1 MQLFKRTIPPVPE
14 PGSNPGVS
22 PEFSSSLPSRLT
34 FHWVQPLMSLGARR
48 PLETE
53 DLWLV
58 SDKRNASNISAK
70 FQEEWAKEVAK
81 SRHPSSKDDLD
92 LEDPLSE
99 KNSKGKKKKK
109 RSSEPKLWKAINRT
123 FFWTF
128 WYSGILKVIGDAFMS
143 FQPLVTKAIITFV
156 TTSYFGHIARNQG
169 NDAYI
174 PPLWHGIL
182 LSLAL
187 FLMGVGATIA
197 QHQFWQRSTGVGVG
211 LRTALITAIYRKGLV
226 LSNKAKQDF
235 STGKITNIMSTDTT
249 RLDLIAGYFH
259 ILWTAPLMVVTTMI
273 LLLVNLGPSALAG
286 VGLLLVFGP
295 LQARVVMFLSI
306 IRRKSTLITD
316 ARVKLTQEV
325 LQGIRVIK
333 FYGWEDAFLKK
344 LDDLRAQELKFVRQ
358 LLISRSGVAAVN
370 LTIPVFASI
379 VTFVVY
385 NLAGNDL
392 NAAIVF
398 SSLSLFNIMRMPL
411 MILPQVVSGM
421 VDALV
426 SIHRVQDFLL
436 ADELEDLPPVNLQ
449 SEHAIAVK
457 NGSFEWDGS
466 LKALT
471 MEDLKKQER
480 MERNRHADKKAEKKE
495 RRAQEKMFRK
505 RVKKYA
511 KVHQVSYDEAEK
523 RVKKEDM
530 EELNSNSSDV
540 TSVHEKLAS
549 QLADKDPMPDTAS
562 MIESASVRSKDSDS
576 NSNSSNDD
584 DDDDDKPTSDSSA
597 VSEEKAP
604 FRLKNINL
612 TIPRGKLVAVV
623 GAVGSGKSSLLNAMV
638 GEMRKATGSIEF
650 GGTVG
655 YSPQSAWIQNAT
667 VMDNILFGLPY
678 DERKYQRVIRQCA
691 LERDIHILPQGDQT
705 EIGERGVN
713 LSGGQKQR
721 VNIAR
726 AVYFDADIVLLDD
739 PLSAVDAHVGK
750 YLFKHCIKG
759 ALDGKTRVLV
769 THQLHVLPEVDYV
782 VCMKNGEIVE
792 QGTFQQLMDDQGEFA
807 ELMKA
812 HGGMEDE
819 DTAAADADADVNTE
833 AGSLTEKA
841 EEQSKT
847 VGSSGDPEK
856 EELKK
861 DTQESKKSDTPK
873 APVKGLMQTEER
885 STGSVSGKIYK
896 EYFRATGG
904 SYIVPMIV
912 ITMTLTQIAKVG
924 NDLWLSWWTSDALNE
939 TPKFYMILYAVW
951 GLAQGFFQFST
962 GFFFSIAGANAARA
976 MHQVALQ
983 NIVRAPTSFFDTTPM
998 GRIINRFSKDV
1009 DAIDNMLSEAYRMF
1023 VNTGAIVISTF
1034 ILICVIF
1041 PWFLAPLVPMLVFY
1055 YYAAIYYRS
1064 TSRELKRLDSIL
1076 RSSLY
1081 AHFSESLG
1089 GLSSIRAYRV
1099 QDRFQKK
1106 NESFLDL
1113 ENRAYLPSLAIQRWL
1128 GVRLETIA
1136 NTLVFFTSLFG
1147 VLGRFNVNPATIG
1160 LVLSYSMSVTGT
1172 FNWCVRQYAEVEN
1185 NMNAVERLHHYA
1197 HELELEAPAIVPD
1210 NRPDDHWPS
1219 QGAIEIRNLEMRY
1232 RPELPSVLHNLSLDI
1247 KGGEK
1252 IGVVGRTGAGKSSI
1266 MVALFRMVEASKGSI
1281 KIDGVDIGKL
1291 GLFDLR
1297 TRLAIIP
1304 QDPVLFSGTIR
1315 TNLDPFQ
1322 KHSDQALW
1330 DVLERSNLKA
1340 YVQGSQGGLD
1350 SQVAEYG
1357 ENLSV
1362 GQRQLLCL
1370 ARAML
1375 TNARILIMDEATAN
1389 VDVQSDVLIQQ
1400 AMRKE
1405 FHDRT
1410 ILTIAHRLNT
1420 VIDFNRI
1427 LVLDHGDIKEFDTP
1441 ANLLSNPA
1449 SVFSSM
1455 VDETGPTNAALLR
1468 RLAVAAAKGESIDLT
1483 AALDLKEEVVDQ
1495 GHQGDKAELDQ
1506 GDKAELD
1513 QGDKAELDER
1523 IADGEGS
1530 SSAAPYK
1537 VK

>member
-1 MQLFKRTIPPVPE
+1 MQLFKKKPIPPVPE

-22 PEFSSSLPSRLT
+22 PEFTASFPSRLT
-34 FHWVQPLMSLGARR
+34 FHWIQPLMSLGARR

-53 DLWLV
+53 DLWIV
-58 SDKRNASNISAK
+58 SEERKASNISAK
-70 FQEEWAKEVAK
+70 FQAEWAKEAAK
-81 SRHPSSKDDLD
+81 RRQNAMSSSNVD
-92 LEDPLSE
+92 LEDPSSE
-99 KNSKGKKKKK
+99 KNKK
-109 RSSEPKLWKAINRT
+109 RKKRKQSNEPKLWKAINRA

-128 WYSGILKVIGDAFMS
+128 WSSAILKFVGDALMS

-156 TTSYFGHIARNQG
+156 TTSYVGHASRNQG
-169 NDAYI
+169 IEADI

-182 LSLAL
+182 LAIAL
-187 FLMGVGATIA
+187 YLMGVGATIT
-197 QHQFWQRSTGVGVG
+197 QHQYWQRAMGLGAG

-226 LSNKAKQDF
+226 LSNRAKQDF

-249 RLDLIAGYFH
+249 RLDLMAGFFH
-259 ILWTAPLMVVTTMI
+259 TLWAAPLMILTTLI
-273 LLLVNLGPSALAG
+273 LLLINLGPSALAG
-286 VGLLLVFGP
+286 VGLLIAFGP

-344 LDDLRAQELKFVRQ
+344 LEDLRRQELKFVRQ
-358 LLISRSGVAAVN
+358 LLISRSGIAAVN
-370 LTIPVFASI
+370 LTIPVIASTL
-379 VTFVVY
+379 TFVVY
-385 NLAGNDL
+385 NLAGNELD
-392 NAAIVF
+392 AATVF
-398 SSLSLFNIMRMPL
+398 SSLALFNIMRMPL
-411 MILPQVVSGM
+411 MIFPQVVSSM
-421 VDALV
+421 VDAIV
-426 SIHRVQDFLL
+426 SLGRIEDFLL
-436 ADELEDLPPVNLQ
+436 ADELEELPPVNPDA
-449 SEHAIAVK
+449 EFAISVK
-457 NGSFEWDGS
+457 NGNFEWDGK

-480 MERNRHADKKAEKKE
+480 MERNRHADKKAQRKE
-495 RRAQEKMFRK
+495 QKAQERAHKK
-505 RVKKYA
+505 RVRKYA
-511 KVHQVSYDEAEK
+511 KVHQISIDEAERRIK
-523 RVKKEDM
+523 QEDKENEESQASDM
-530 EELNSNSSDV
+530 
-540 TSVHEKLAS
+540 TSVHEKLSA
-549 QLADKDPMPDTAS
+549 QLADKDPSPDTVS
-562 MIESASVRSKDSDS
+562 MIETASSRSKESE
-576 NSNSSNDD
+576 NDKD
-584 DDDDDKPTSDSSA
+584 TTDSSA
-597 VSEEKAP
+597 VSDEKAS
-604 FRLKNINL
+604 FRLKNINI
-612 TIPRGKLVAVV
+612 TVPRGKLVAVV
-623 GAVGSGKSSLLNAMV
+623 GAVGSGKSSLLNALV
-638 GEMRKATGSIEF
+638 GEMRKASGSIEF
-650 GGTVG
+650 GGSVG

-667 VMDNILFGLPY
+667 VKDNILFGLPY
-678 DERKYQRVIRQCA
+678 DEAKYNRVIKQCA
-691 LERDIHILPQGDQT
+691 LQRDIQILPQGDQT

-750 YLFKHCIKG
+750 YLFKNCIKG
-759 ALDGKTRVLV
+759 ALDGKTRILV

-782 VCMKNGEIVE
+782 ICMKNGEVVE
-792 QGTFQQLMDDQGEFA
+792 QGTFQQLMEDQGEFA
-807 ELMKA
+807 DLMKA
-812 HGGMEDE
+812 HGGMEE
-819 DTAAADADADVNTE
+819 EEAASADAEIDAVDDSQSTE
-833 AGSLTEKA
+833 AGSMSEKVNEKTESN
-841 EEQSKT
+841 QN
-847 VGSSGDPEK
+847 SSDPEK

-861 DTQESKKSDTPK
+861 KDDQEKETEKPK
-873 APVKGLMQTEER
+873 APAKGLMQAEER
-885 STGSVSGKIYK
+885 STGSVAGRIY
-896 EYFRATGG
+896 RAYAKAAGG
-904 SYIVPMIV
+904 PLLVSTLAFV
-912 ITMTLTQIAKVG
+912 IILTQVAKVG
-924 NDLWLSWWTSDALNE
+924 NDLWLSWWTSDE
-939 TPKFYMILYAVW
+939 FKKSPQFYMIIYAAW
-951 GLAQGFFQFST
+951 GIAQGIFQFVN
-962 GFFFSIAGANAARA
+962 GFFFSVGGANAARVI
-976 MHQVALQ
+976 HQEALQ

-1009 DAIDNMLSEAYRMF
+1009 DATDNMLSESYRMF
-1023 VNTGAIVISTF
+1023 VNTGAIVFSTF

-1041 PWFLAPLVPMLVFY
+1041 PMFLIPLVPMLVFY
-1055 YYAAIYYRS
+1055 YYAAVYYRS

-1099 QDRFQKK
+1099 QERFQTK
-1106 NESFLDL
+1106 NETFLDL

-1136 NTLVFFTSLFG
+1136 NTLVFCTSLFG
-1147 VLGRFNVNPATIG
+1147 VFGRFDVNPSTIG
-1160 LVLSYSMSVTGT
+1160 LVLSYSMSITGI

-1197 HELELEAPAIVPD
+1197 HELEVEAAAIVPD
-1210 NRPDDHWPS
+1210 NRPDEHWPS

-1266 MVALFRMVEASKGSI
+1266 MVALFRMVEASHGTI
-1281 KIDGVDIGKL
+1281 KIDGVDISTL
-1291 GLFDLR
+1291 GLLDLR

-1315 TNLDPFQ
+1315 SNLDPFQ

-1330 DVLERSNLKA
+1330 DVLERSNLKS
-1340 YVQGSQGGLD
+1340 YVQEAQGGLD

-1375 TNARILIMDEATAN
+1375 TNARVLIMDEATAN

-1427 LVLDHGDIKEFDTP
+1427 LVLDHGEVKEFDTP
-1441 ANLLSNPA
+1441 ANLLNNPD

-1468 RLAVAAAKGESIDLT
+1468 RLAVAAAHGESIDLT
-1483 AALDLKEEVVDQ
+1483 AALDLKEEVEENDQ
-1495 GHQGDKAELDQ
+1495 DFVPHKEELEESVPQGFE
-1506 GDKAELD
+1506 G
-1513 QGDKAELDER
+1513 KAELDESTKE
-1523 IADGEGS
+1523 DGAS
-1530 SSAAPYK
+1530 SSAAPYN

>member
-1 MQLFKRTIPPVPE
+1 MKLFKTTIPPVPE

-22 PEFSSSLPSRLT
+22 PEFTASFPSRLT
-34 FHWVQPLMSLGARR
+34 FQWIQSIMTLGARR

-58 SDKRNASNISAK
+58 SDKRKASNISAK
-70 FQEEWAKEVAK
+70 FQEEWAKEAAK
-81 SRHPSSKDDLD
+81 RRSPSSSKYDFD
-92 LEDPLSE
+92 LEDPVSK
-99 KNSKGKKKKK
+99 KNKKGKKK

-123 FFWTF
+123 FLWTF
-128 WYSGILKVIGDAFMS
+128 WFSGILKVVADALMS

-156 TTSYFGHIARNQG
+156 TESHVGHIARSRG
-169 NDAYI
+169 VDAYI
-174 PPLWHGIL
+174 PPLWHGAL
-182 LSLAL
+182 MALAL
-187 FLMGVGATIA
+187 YLMGVISTIF
-197 QHQFWQRSTGVGVG
+197 QHQYWQRSTGVGVG

-259 ILWTAPLMVVTTMI
+259 ILWTAPIMVLTTLI
-273 LLLVNLGPSALAG
+273 LLLINLGPSALAG
-286 VGLLLVFGP
+286 VGLLLIFGP

-344 LDDLRAQELKFVRQ
+344 LDDLRTQELKFVRQ

-370 LTIPVFASI
+370 LTIPVFASTL
-379 VTFVVY
+379 TFVVY
-385 NLAGNDL
+385 SLAGNEL

-411 MILPQVVSGM
+411 MIFPQVVSGM

-426 SIHRVQDFLL
+426 SIHRVEDFLL
-436 ADELEDLPPVNLQ
+436 ADELEDLPPVNL
-449 SEHAIAVK
+449 SSPHAVTVK
-457 NGSFEWDGS
+457 DGSFEWDGS
-466 LKALT
+466 LKTMT
-471 MEDLKKQER
+471 MEELKKQER
-480 MERNRHADKKAEKKE
+480 MERHRHADKKAEKKE
-495 RRAQEKMFRK
+495 RRAQEKAFKK

-511 KVHQVSYDEAEK
+511 QVHQISFEEAEK
-523 RVKKEDM
+523 RIKQEDL
-530 EELNSNSSDV
+530 EDIETVNDRA
-540 TSVHEKLAS
+540 SVHEKLS
-549 QLADKDPMPDTAS
+549 GQLADKDPMPDTAS
-562 MIESASVRSKDSDS
+562 MIETASTRSKDSD
-576 NSNSSNDD
+576 
-584 DDDDDKPTSDSSA
+584 DDDKPASDSSA
-597 VSEEKAP
+597 VSADKAS
-604 FRLKNINL
+604 FRLKKINL
-612 TIPRGKLVAVV
+612 AIPRGKLVAVV

-638 GEMRKATGSIEF
+638 GEMRKAGGSIEF

-667 VMDNILFGLPY
+667 VKDNIVFGLPY
-678 DERKYQRVIRQCA
+678 DEHKYQRVIQQCA
-691 LERDIHILPQGDQT
+691 LERDIQILPQGDQT

-759 ALDGKTRVLV
+759 ALEGKTRILV
-769 THQLHVLPEVDYV
+769 THQLHVLPQVDYV
-782 VCMKNGEIVE
+782 VCMKDGEIVE
-792 QGTFQQLMDDQGEFA
+792 QGTFQQLMDNQGEFS

-812 HGGMEDE
+812 HGGMEEDE
-819 DTAAADADADVNTE
+819 TDTADAEIDTLEDLHSTE
-833 AGSLTEKA
+833 AGSLNEKVHEKSETA
-841 EEQSKT
+841 K
-847 VGSSGDPEK
+847 VGGDPEK
-856 EELKK
+856 EGLKK
-861 DTQESKKSDTPK
+861 DTQEGKDGEKPK
-873 APVKGLMQTEER
+873 APAKGLMQSEER

-896 EYFRATGG
+896 AYLKATGG

-912 ITMTLTQIAKVG
+912 ITMILTQIAKVG
-924 NDLWLSWWTSDALNE
+924 TDLWLSWWTSNTFNQTSA
-939 TPKFYMILYAVW
+939 FYMSLYAVW
-951 GLAQGFFQFST
+951 GIAQGVFQFIT
-962 GFFFSIAGANAARA
+962 GFYFSVAGANAARV
-976 MHQVALQ
+976 MHQVALH

-1009 DAIDNMLSEAYRMF
+1009 DSVDNMLSEAYRMF

-1041 PWFLAPLVPMLVFY
+1041 PLFLVPLVPMLVFY
-1055 YYAAIYYRS
+1055 YYAAVYYRS

-1099 QDRFQKK
+1099 QDRFQEK
-1106 NESFLDL
+1106 NEHFLDL

-1136 NTLVFFTSLFG
+1136 NTLVFCTSLFG
-1147 VLGRFNVNPATIG
+1147 VFGRYNVDPSTIG

-1197 HELELEAPAIVPD
+1197 HDLELEAAAIVPD

-1219 QGAIEIRNLEMRY
+1219 QGSIEIRNLEMRY
-1232 RPELPSVLHNLSLDI
+1232 RPELPSVIHNLSLDI

-1266 MVALFRMVEASKGSI
+1266 MVALFRMVEASKGTI
-1281 KIDGVDIGKL
+1281 KIDGVDIGQL
-1291 GLFDLR
+1291 GLLDLR

-1315 TNLDPFQ
+1315 SNLDPFH

-1340 YVQGSQGGLD
+1340 YVQGTQGGLD
-1350 SQVAEYG
+1350 SLVAEYG

-1389 VDVQSDVLIQQ
+1389 VDVQSDVLIQK

-1420 VIDFNRI
+1420 VIDFSRI
-1427 LVLDHGDIKEFDTP
+1427 LVLDHGEIKEFDSP
-1441 ANLLSNPA
+1441 SNLLNNPN
-1449 SVFSSM
+1449 SVFSGM

-1468 RLAVAAAKGESIDLT
+1468 RLALAAAHGESIDLT
-1483 AALDLKEEVVDQ
+1483 AALDLKEEVEEQDYR
-1495 GHQGDKAELDQ
+1495 GDKAELGEQDSQ
-1506 GDKAELD
+1506 GSKAEL
-1513 QGDKAELDER
+1513 AEGATD
-1523 IADGEGS
+1523 AGAS
-1530 SSAAPYK
+1530 SSTTPYN